1 MSTPNLEIPKDW
13 TFKDK
18 NVSDNFESHVRES
31 LPWYDMV
38 TGFVAH
44 FARHYIPHQ
53 GLVYDIGA
61 STGNIGRA
69 IYDTLLS
76 RHAHFVAIEESKEMA
91 LNYEGPDRLVI
102 ADALNYRFDPYDFAV
117 CFLVIMFL
125 PISKRHDFI
134 ERLIDNLNP
143 GGALIIVDKTEAPKG
158 YLGTTFSR
166 LTMSQKVN
174 SGIES
179 NDIIKK
185 ELSLAGY
192 QRPISKNLMK
202 GFTKFF
208 QAGEFSAWIL
218 VKNENQRS
226 KNQDQ
231 Q

>member
-1 MSTPNLEIPKDW
+1 MNTQNLEIPKDW

-18 NVSDNFESHVRES
+18 NVSDNFDNHVRES

-44 FARHYIPHQ
+44 FARHYIPHG

-61 STGNIGRA
+61 STGNIGKA
-69 IYDTLLS
+69 IFDTLDS
-76 RHAHFVAIEESKEMA
+76 RKARFFAIEESREMA
-91 LNYEGPDRLVI
+91 LNYEGPQRLVI
-102 ADALNYRFDPYDFAV
+102 ADALNYSFEPYDFAT
-117 CFLVIMFL
+117 CFLVVMFL
-125 PISKRHDFI
+125 PISKRFNFI
-134 ERLIDNLNP
+134 RKLKKNLNP

-218 VKNENQRS
+218 VKNEN
-226 KNQDQ
+226 
-231 Q
+231 